1 MKKSTLVALASLV
14 MSAVT
19 FAQSQHQVGAW
30 SIYTTSGKLTGNKMV
45 LLQTTGS
52 GERQDSNGASRPAK
66 LDVVCKNNR
75 VLAVAVEPGSK
86 IDKHLVSYES
96 LAPTVHL
103 RFASA
108 GMIEVSE
115 DWAVTAGGRSLT
127 PNSQFSQSSLNQT
140 WVDRLSTTENMVM
153 YIDRHEGDSLAQS
166 TFDTRELTGALAAVG
181 CTR

>member
-1 MKKSTLVALASLV
+1 MTKATLVAFASLA

-45 LLQTTGS
+45 LLQTTAES
-52 GERQDSNGASRPAK
+52 HDSNGASHPVK
-66 LDVVCKNNR
+66 FDVVCKNSR
-75 VLAVAVEPGSK
+75 VVAIAVEPGSR

-103 RFASA
+103 RFASI
-108 GMIEVSE
+108 GRIEVAE

-127 PNSQFSQSSLNQT
+127 PYSQFSQSSLNQT
-140 WVDRLSTTENMVM
+140 WFDRPNTTENMVM